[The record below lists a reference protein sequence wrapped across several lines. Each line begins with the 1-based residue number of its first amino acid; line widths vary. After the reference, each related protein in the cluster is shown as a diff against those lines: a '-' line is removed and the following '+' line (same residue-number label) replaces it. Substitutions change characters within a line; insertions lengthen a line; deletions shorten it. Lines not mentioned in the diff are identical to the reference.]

1 MAPAAPN
8 EQPDNHP
15 QLEAFIRQRVR
26 QAGGI
31 PFAEFMEHCLY
42 HPEYGYYITPRER
55 IGKQGDFFTSSSVH
69 ALFGRLIA
77 RQLVQM
83 WELLG
88 RGEFTIA
95 EQGAGEG
102 HLCLDILEALAREAP
117 EFYRSLR
124 YCLVEIG
131 GPSRE
136 RQRQRLGAHLERVQ
150 WCELADLEGMEGCV
164 LSNELVDA
172 MPVHMVEKQQGVLR
186 EVFVIE
192 RDGAL
197 SEELRE
203 PSTPEI
209 EEHLGR
215 LGAGPVEGNRGEV
228 NLEAARWIR
237 QVAGLLKRGF
247 VITIDYGYPAEELYA
262 PFRRNGTL
270 MCYHRHTT
278 SEDPYQRFGRQDITA
293 HVDFTSLQRAGS
305 DGGLETLYF
314 GEQYRFL
321 MGLGFLEVLMELQA
335 RETDEK
341 RAQALRM
348 TLKNLILPDGGM
360 GSLFKVLV
368 QGKGV
373 GRPRLLCS
381 RAIADI
387 PLPAGGRF

>member
-1 MAPAAPN
+1 MDSAAGS
-8 EQPDNHP
+8 EQADNNP
-15 QLEAFIRQRVR
+15 RLEAFIRQRVR
-26 QAGGI
+26 EAGGI
-31 PFAEFMEHCLY
+31 TFAEFMGHCLY
-42 HPEYGYYITPRER
+42 HPELGYYTSPRER

-88 RGEFTIA
+88 KGAFTIA

-102 HLCLDILEALAREAP
+102 HLCLDILDALAQEAP
-117 EFYRSLR
+117 EFYRCLR

-131 GPSRE
+131 ASSRE
-136 RQRQRLGAHLERVQ
+136 RQRARLGAHLERVH
-150 WCELADLEGMEGCV
+150 WCKLDELQGMEGCV

-172 MPVHMVEKQQGVLR
+172 MPVHLIEKQEGALR
-186 EVFVIE
+186 EVFVVE

-203 PSTPEI
+203 PSCPAI
-209 EEHLGR
+209 EAHLLR
-215 LGAGPVEGNRGEV
+215 LGTGPVEGNRAEV
-228 NLEAARWIR
+228 NLEAADWMR

-247 VITIDYGYPAEELYA
+247 VVTIDYGYPAEELYA

-278 SEDPYQRFGRQDITA
+278 SEDPYQRFGSQDITA
-293 HVDFTSLQRAGS
+293 HVDFTGLQMAGAE
-305 DGGLETLYF
+305 GGLETLYF

-321 MGLGFLEVLMELQA
+321 LGLGFLESLMEMQA

-341 RAQALRM
+341 RAMALRM

-381 RAIADI
+381 RNIADI
-387 PLPAGGRF
+387 PLPAGGMF